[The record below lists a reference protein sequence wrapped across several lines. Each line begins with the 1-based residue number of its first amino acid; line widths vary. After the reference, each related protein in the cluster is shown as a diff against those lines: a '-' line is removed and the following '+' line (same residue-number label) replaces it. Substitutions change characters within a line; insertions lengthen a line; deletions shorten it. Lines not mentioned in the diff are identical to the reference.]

1 MDLRH
6 VDYFARMGRSA
17 MQQGNYDQGLQFLS
31 MGLDL
36 LQSYPLHMHFAAP
49 FLADRAECL
58 WQLGDEK
65 TAVQNMADAIN
76 AGLPLGNLNCEV
88 NVIEISMFFCFFLHS
103 KSISSIST
111 FFYGYYINRI
121 HLLILQQIFLLFLE
135 HDMEVDK
142 SWFFSL

>member
-6 VDYFARMGRSA
+6 VDYFGMMGRSA

-36 LQSYPLHMHFAAP
+36 LQSYPLHNIMHFAAP

-58 WQLGDEK
+58 WQLGDERA
-65 TAVQNMADAIN
+65 AVQNMTDAIN

-88 NVIEISMFFCFFLHS
+88 NVIEISTPFCIRKVSVRFQHSFPWLSHKLHPFYNKVFSFFR
-103 KSISSIST
+103 T
-111 FFYGYYINRI
+111 
-121 HLLILQQIFLLFLE
+121 
-135 HDMEVDK
+135 
-142 SWFFSL
+142 

>member
-88 NVIEISMFFCFFLHS
+88 NVIEISMFFFFFAFE
-103 KSISSIST
+103 KYQ
-111 FFYGYYINRI
+111 FDFN
-121 HLLILQQIFLLFLE
+121 IFLWLLHKPYPLIDFTTNF
-135 HDMEVDK
+135 
-142 SWFFSL
+142 SPFFRT